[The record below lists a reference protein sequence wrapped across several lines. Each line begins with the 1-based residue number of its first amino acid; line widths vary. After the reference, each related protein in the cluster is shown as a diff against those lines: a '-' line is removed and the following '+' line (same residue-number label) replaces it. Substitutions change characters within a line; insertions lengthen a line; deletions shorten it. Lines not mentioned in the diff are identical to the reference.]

1 VRKDGSLFWA
11 SVVITTLRDKA
22 GHIRGFGKVT
32 GDITERKQAELVME
46 KSRQD
51 QLRFKDE
58 LLSNVSH
65 ELRSPLTAI
74 KQFTTIL
81 LDGLAGELNPE
92 QRRFQQI
99 VLRNI
104 EQLQALI
111 DDLLEVTVLQTGKL
125 RVEPENVSALDAVTD
140 SFNTLRGTAHAKGID
155 LSNDLPPV
163 LPSVFADYAR
173 LRQIL
178 IILLDNAIKFTPE
191 GGAVRIHARV
201 LNQDPTFVVFEV
213 SDTGC
218 GMSPETAERVFERLY
233 QEEGMVE
240 TSRKGL
246 GLGLFICRELVT
258 RQGGKIWIQ
267 SQLGVGSTFSFTLP
281 VFSLNNVLSPLIR
294 NGRWPTESVALVM
307 VKTCLLDGWP
317 SRESQ
322 QAWSNEVRTLV
333 QRCLLPDLDVLL
345 PKMSSAVEGERF
357 FVAAF
362 ADDKGAS
369 VLVKRIRE
377 QFERRP
383 DLHQTNLSISYT
395 LLKSFR
401 PDVGESMDNIVTSLA
416 AMLEEAIKFQIR
428 PEAIE

>member
-1 VRKDGSLFWA
+1 
-11 SVVITTLRDKA
+11 
-22 GHIRGFGKVT
+22 
-32 GDITERKQAELVME
+32 
-46 KSRQD
+46 
-51 QLRFKDE
+51 
-58 LLSNVSH
+58 
-65 ELRSPLTAI
+65 
-74 KQFTTIL
+74 
-81 LDGLAGELNPE
+81 
-92 QRRFQQI
+92 
-99 VLRNI
+99 
-104 EQLQALI
+104 
-111 DDLLEVTVLQTGKL
+111 
-125 RVEPENVSALDAVTD
+125 
-140 SFNTLRGTAHAKGID
+140 
-155 LSNDLPPV
+155 
-163 LPSVFADYAR
+163 
-173 LRQIL
+173 
-178 IILLDNAIKFTPE
+178 
-191 GGAVRIHARV
+191 
-201 LNQDPTFVVFEV
+201 
-213 SDTGC
+213 
-218 GMSPETAERVFERLY
+218 
-233 QEEGMVE
+233 
-240 TSRKGL
+240 
-246 GLGLFICRELVT
+246 LVT